1 MKFLTDCMLGRL
13 TRFLRIFG
21 YDTVYAKDLEE
32 SEKIPAPDELLVE
45 FAKKENRIILT
56 KDKLLSRKLAPNSLY
71 LEGEDV
77 YFYLK
82 QIKTNFKSKFK
93 FDLEKARCSICNN
106 TLIQIENKKDVK
118 ELVNTG
124 VFNYINKFYQCS
136 NPDCK
141 KIYWYG
147 THIEDI
153 LSKINNLKN
162 D

>member
-13 TRFLRIFG
+13 SRFLRIFG
-21 YDTVYAKDLEE
+21 YDTIYAKDLEE

-56 KDKLLSRKLAPNSLY
+56 KDKLLSRKAFPKSLF

-77 YFYLK
+77 YLYLK
-82 QIKTNFKSKFK
+82 QIKKKFSSKFQ
-93 FDLEKARCSICNN
+93 FNIESARCSVCNS
-106 TLIQIENKKDVK
+106 TLIPISNKEDIKS
-118 ELVNTG
+118 LVNDGT
-124 VFNYINKFYQCS
+124 FNSIKEFYQCS
-136 NPDCK
+136 NQNCT
-141 KIYWYG
+141 KIYWHG

-153 LSKINNLKN
+153 LSKIKNLEK